1 MASSAGTAR
10 EPYRKSI
17 APDLFERGLAA
28 GAVILFVGVCVALIK
43 GQADWARVPF
53 NIWAHLLTI
62 MVALAL
68 TPVMLLRRRGNGLH
82 RGLGWIWVT
91 SMILTAAIS
100 FTVRNTNHGG
110 FSFIHILSAWTLFQ
124 VPLIAWSA
132 HTHDIRRHRSSV
144 RAMVLGALLIAG
156 FFTFPFN
163 RLLGQWLFA

>member
-1 MASSAGTAR
+1 MASLAGSART
-10 EPYRKSI
+10 PYRKSL
-17 APDLFERGLAA
+17 APDTFERVLAA
-28 GAVILFVGVCVALIK
+28 GAVILFACVCIALIK
-43 GQADWARVPF
+43 GQADWPRIPA

-68 TPVMLLRRRGNGLH
+68 TPVMLLRQRGDRLH
-82 RGLGWIWVT
+82 RQLGWVWVAA
-91 SMILTAAIS
+91 MILTALIS

-132 HTHDIRRHRSSV
+132 RTHNIHRHRRSV

>member
-1 MASSAGTAR
+1 MASLAGLAR
-10 EPYRKSI
+10 PPYRKAL
-17 APDLFERGLAA
+17 APDAFERVLAA
-28 GAVILFVGVCVALIK
+28 GAAVLFACVCVALIK
-43 GQADWARVPF
+43 GQGSWARVPA

-68 TPVMLLRRRGNGLH
+68 TPVMLLRQRADRLH
-82 RGLGWIWVT
+82 RQLGWVWVAA
-91 SMILTAAIS
+91 MILTAAIS

-110 FSFIHILSAWTLFQ
+110 FSFIHILSAWVLIQ

-132 HTHDIRRHRSSV
+132 RKHNIRAHRGSV
-144 RAMVLGALLIAG
+144 RGMVLGALLIAG